1 MFLKFFKPRSTAG
14 NQQKDD
20 KADFITALA
29 AFSLTHT
36 ELISFQAML
45 KVQEITNKASELAAT
60 SQQMAAMT
68 EEVSSSVQHINA
80 AMEQVKAGAEEGV
93 SRIQNLSQFGDR
105 TENVIVEMVSNV
117 EELGKQ
123 VQRIDDISQNV
134 SYIADQTNL
143 LALNAAIEA
152 ARAGEAGRGFNV
164 VAEEV
169 RKLAG
174 QTKDAV
180 SNVKQIS
187 EQMNVK
193 SSTTNDNI
201 LNVKNTFEQYM
212 EGSNSVGGII
222 RDSTV
227 QIDECAGMIASISGA
242 TQEQT
247 AIATNLS
254 GVAEDLTKT
263 SEYISGLLRN
273 EADHLCAIVNP
284 CLKLSGSES
293 VINILA
299 ARLIDHANFL
309 KKTVAEAGKKVRVAT
324 YRECSFGIWYEENR
338 SKYGNIKAYADV
350 DEPHR
355 RVHEAAENLSRD
367 CNSRNVEELMRAS
380 ADILKAF
387 INLQVTLSAEQET

>member
-1 MFLKFFKPRSTAG
+1 MFLKFFKPKPTAE
-14 NQQKDD
+14 NQLKDD
-20 KADFITALA
+20 KVDFITALA

-45 KVQEITNKASELAAT
+45 KVQEITGKASELSAA
-60 SQQMAAMT
+60 SQQMAAMS

-80 AMEQVKAGAEEGV
+80 AMEQIKAGAEEGV
-93 SRIQNLSQFGDR
+93 SRIGSLSQYGDE
-105 TENVIVEMVSNV
+105 TESVIVEMVSNV

-174 QTKDAV
+174 QTKEAV

-201 LNVKNTFEQYM
+201 LNVKNTFEQYLD
-212 EGSNSVGGII
+212 GSNSVGSII

-227 QIDECAGMIASISGA
+227 QIEECAGMIASISGA
-242 TQEQT
+242 TEEQT

-254 GVAEDLTKT
+254 GVSEDLTKT

-273 EADHLCAIVNP
+273 EAERLCGIINP
-284 CLKLSGSES
+284 CLKLSGNES
-293 VINILA
+293 VISILA
-299 ARLIDHANFL
+299 ARLIDHADFL
-309 KKTVAEAGKKVRVAT
+309 KKTIAEAGKKVRVAT
-324 YRECSFGIWYEENR
+324 YKECSFGKWYEENR
-338 SKYGNIKAYADV
+338 SKYNNIKAYADV

-355 RVHEAAENLSRD
+355 KVHEAAQNLSMN
-367 CNSRNVEELMRAS
+367 CTSKNVEELMHAS

-387 INLQVTLSAEQET
+387 INLQTNLSTAQKK

>member
-1 MFLKFFKPRSTAG
+1 MFLKYLKPKPNVV
-14 NQQKDD
+14 NQLKDD
-20 KADFITALA
+20 KADFVTALT

-45 KVQEITNKASELAAT
+45 KVQEITRKASELAAT

-80 AMEQVKAGAEEGV
+80 AMEQVKAGADEGV
-93 SRIQNLSQFGDR
+93 SRISSLTQYGDQ
-105 TENVIVEMVSNV
+105 TENIIIEMVKNV

-174 QTKDAV
+174 QTKEAV

-187 EQMNVK
+187 VQMNVK

-201 LNVKNTFEQYM
+201 LNVKNTFEQYLD
-212 EGSNSVGGII
+212 GSNSVGGII
-222 RDSTV
+222 RDSTA

-242 TQEQT
+242 TEEQT

-254 GVAEDLTKT
+254 DVSEDLTRT
-263 SEYISGLLRN
+263 SEYISGLLRT
-273 EADHLCAIVNP
+273 EADNLCGIINP

-293 VINILA
+293 VVSILA
-299 ARLIDHANFL
+299 TRLIDHANFL
-309 KKTVAEAGKKVRVAT
+309 KKTISEAGKKLKVVS
-324 YRECSFGIWYEENR
+324 YRECSFGKWYEENR
-338 SKYGNIKAYADV
+338 DKYIGVKAYADV

-355 RVHEAAENLSRD
+355 RVHEAAENLSMD
-367 CNSRNVEELMRAS
+367 CNSRNIEELMRAS

-387 INLQVTLSAEQET
+387 INLQTTLSLEQKK